1 MTALAWT
8 VFVPELFL
16 LGAALLIFL
25 LDSLGILRDRRV
37 ELFGGLAT
45 VAIVVALV
53 GVLADLRFAPLASLA
68 TVPAGVVNA
77 PWTLLGGSLVAVTS
91 FGLVFQAIFLTSAL
105 LVSLASLSHPS
116 DQKGAAIFFGLLLIA
131 TLGMTLAAF
140 SADLIFLLLS
150 IEITGISTYLLV
162 GYTRR
167 DPRGLEAAMKM
178 YIIGALSAALSFFGA
193 SLLFSVYGTTSL
205 ATLGGPILYNTH
217 FPPPLLGATS
227 IALLGYGFLVVGIGF
242 KVTVVPFHAWAVDVY
257 DGAPSDVSAF
267 LAGGSKKVGLFGY
280 FLVFLVPIL
289 LSGRAPPGLPP
300 VPVGFHVLIVHFGL
314 PLQVVFGVMAVVTM
328 TVGNVLALQQT
339 EMKRMLA
346 YSSISQAGYMLIG
359 LAVATSPAV
368 AGAVLLIFAHIFMK
382 AGAFIVVGA
391 VAGLGVGSRIADWKG
406 VGLRFPFLGASFAVM
421 LLSLAGIPLTVGF
434 VAKFVLF
441 SAAVQAQG
449 WFVWLAVAG
458 LLNSALSVFY
468 YARVLRVM
476 YMEKGEAVVVPIPA
490 GAVAGG
496 SDPPLLGVGG
506 IGYGRAAAIG
516 VAVAIIFAFGV
527 YPQPVLASF
536 QMAVNHLL
544 QVL

>member
-1 MTALAWT
+1 LTALTWVA
-8 VFVPELFL
+8 FLPELFL

-25 LDSLGILRDRRV
+25 LDSLGIRRN
-37 ELFGGLAT
+37 ELFGGLAI
-45 VAIVVALV
+45 AGVVLALIE
-53 GVLADLRFAPLASLA
+53 VLADLRFAPLASLA
-68 TVPAGVVNA
+68 TVPAGVVDA
-77 PWTLLGGSLVAVTS
+77 PWTALGTSLISVTS

-105 LVSLASLSHPS
+105 LVALASMSHPS
-116 DQKGAAIFFGLLLIA
+116 REKGSAIFFGLLLIA

-193 SLLFSVYGTTSL
+193 SLLYAVYGTTSL
-205 ATLGGPILYNTH
+205 STLGTAILYTTH
-217 FPPPLLGATS
+217 APPPLLGASS
-227 IALLGYGFLVVGIGF
+227 IALLGYGFLIVGIGF

-267 LAGGSKKVGLFGY
+267 LAGGTKKVGLFGY
-280 FLVFLVPIL
+280 FIVFLVPIL
-289 LSGRAPPGLPP
+289 LSGHGPTIPLTGVDVQL
-300 VPVGFHVLIVHFGL
+300 VYFGV
-314 PLQVVFGVMAVVTM
+314 PLQVVFGVMAVLTM
-328 TVGNVLALQQT
+328 TVGNILALQQT

-359 LAVATSPAV
+359 LAVATSPAIS
-368 AGAVLLIFAHIFMK
+368 GAVLLIFAHIFMK

-391 VAGLGVGSRIADWKG
+391 VAGMGIGSRIEDWKG
-406 VGLRFPFLGASFAVM
+406 VGLRYPALGASFAVM

-476 YMEKGEAVVVPIPA
+476 YMEKGDPAPDVVPS
-490 GAVAGG
+490 GALLGG
-496 SDPPLLGVGG
+496 SDPPLLALGGV
-506 IGYGRAAAIG
+506 GYGRAVAIG
-516 VAVAIIFAFGV
+516 IAVLAIFAFGV
-527 YPQPVLASF
+527 YPQPVLAGI
-536 QMAVNHLL
+536 QTAADHLIQIL
-544 QVL
+544 

>member
-16 LGAALLIFL
+16 LGAVLLIFF
-25 LDSLGILRDRRV
+25 LDSLGVRRV
-37 ELFGGLAT
+37 ELFGGIAT
-45 VAIVVALV
+45 AGIVFALTE
-53 GVLADLRFAPLASLA
+53 VLADLRFAPLASLA
-68 TVPAGVVNA
+68 TVPAGVVDA
-77 PWTLLGGSLVAVTS
+77 PWSALGTSLASVTS

-105 LVSLASLSHPS
+105 LVALSSLSHPARE
-116 DQKGAAIFFGLLLIA
+116 KGAAVFFGLLVIA
-131 TLGMTLAAF
+131 TLGMTLAAL

-193 SLLFSVYGTTSL
+193 SLLYAVYGTTSL
-205 ATLGGPILYNTH
+205 ATLGTAIIYSTH
-217 FPPPLLGATS
+217 APPPLLGASS
-227 IALLGYGFLVVGIGF
+227 IALLGYGFLIVGIGF
-242 KVTVVPFHAWAVDVY
+242 KVTVVPLHAWAVDVY

-267 LAGGSKKVGLFGY
+267 LSGGSKKVGLFGF
-280 FLVFLVPIL
+280 FLVFLVPIV
-289 LSGRAPPGLPP
+289 LSGHGSTIPL
-300 VPVGFHVLIVHFGL
+300 PVGFQVVPVYFGV
-314 PLQVVFGVMAVVTM
+314 PLQIVFGVMAVVTM

-368 AGAVLLIFAHIFMK
+368 TGAVLLIFAHVFMK

-391 VAGLGVGSRIADWKG
+391 VAGLGIGSRIEDWKG
-406 VGLRFPFLGASFAVM
+406 VGLRFPLLGASFAVM

-476 YMEKGEAVVVPIPA
+476 YMEKADPVPIEVPV
-490 GAVAGG
+490 GAVLGG
-496 SDPPLLGVGG
+496 SDPPNLPLGG
-506 IGYGRAAAIG
+506 IGYGRAVAIG
-516 VAVAIIFAFGV
+516 VAVTAIFAFGV
-527 YPQPVLASF
+527 YPQPVLAGL
-536 QMAVNHLL
+536 QMAVNHLF

>member
-8 VFVPELFL
+8 VFLPELFL

-25 LDSLGILRDRRV
+25 LDSLGLWRRRRV
-37 ELFGGLAT
+37 ELFGGLAS
-45 VAIVVALV
+45 IALV
-53 GVLADLRFAPLASLA
+53 LALVEVLADLRFAPLASLA

-77 PWTLLGGSLVAVTS
+77 PWSALGGSLVSVTS

-105 LVSLASLSHPS
+105 LVSLAALSHPS

-193 SLLFSVYGTTSL
+193 SLLFAVYGTTSL
-205 ATLGGPILYNTH
+205 ASLGGPIVYDIH
-217 FPPPLLGATS
+217 FPPPLLGATP
-227 IALLGYGFLVVGIGF
+227 IALVGYGFLIVGIGF

-267 LAGGSKKVGLFGY
+267 LAGGTKKVGLFGY
-280 FLVFLVPIL
+280 FLVFLIPII
-289 LSGRAPPGLPP
+289 LSGHGVTGLPP
-300 VPVGFHVLIVHFGL
+300 NPVNFRVLITSFGV
-314 PLQVVFGVMAVVTM
+314 PLQVIFGIMAVVTM

-359 LAVATSPAV
+359 LAVATTPAI
-368 AGAVLLIFAHIFMK
+368 AGAMLLIFAHIFMK

-391 VAGLGVGSRIADWKG
+391 VAGLGIGSRISDWKG
-406 VGLRFPFLGASFAVM
+406 VGLRYPFLGASFAVM

-476 YMEKGEAVVVPIPA
+476 YMEKGEPVAVPVPA
-490 GAVAGG
+490 GAVLGG
-496 SDPPLLGVGG
+496 SDPPLLPLGG
-506 IGYGRAAAIG
+506 IGYGRAVAIG
-516 VAVAIIFAFGV
+516 VAVLAIFAFGV
-527 YPQPVLASF
+527 YPQPVLAGF
-536 QMAVNHLL
+536 QMAADHLIQIL
-544 QVL
+544 

>member
-1 MTALAWT
+1 MTALPWSAFT
-8 VFVPELFL
+8 PELFL

-25 LDSLGILRDRRV
+25 LDTLGLRRV
-37 ELFGGLAT
+37 EWFGGLAT
-45 VAIVVALV
+45 VGIVFALV
-53 GVLADLRFAPLASLA
+53 AVLADLRFAPLAMLA
-68 TVPAGVVNA
+68 TVPAGVVDA
-77 PWTLLGGSLVAVTS
+77 PWSALGGSLVSVTS
-91 FGLVFQAIFLTSAL
+91 FGLVFQLIFLTSAL
-105 LVSLASLSHPS
+105 LVVLSSISHPS
-116 DQKGAAIFFGLLLIA
+116 RERGAAIFFGLVLLA
-131 TLGMTLAAF
+131 TLGMTLAAL
-140 SADLIFLLLS
+140 SADLIFLLLA

-193 SLLFSVYGTTSL
+193 SLLYAVYGTTSL
-205 ATLGGPILYNTH
+205 ATLGTSMQYLG
-217 FPPPLLGATS
+217 PPPLFGATG
-227 IALLGYGFLVVGIGF
+227 IALLGYGFLIVGIGF

-257 DGAPSDVSAF
+257 DGAQSDVSAF

-289 LSGRAPPGLPP
+289 FVTRGAPPIPCPLGHCYVI
-300 VPVGFHVLIVHFGL
+300 VPAFGV

-359 LAVATSPAV
+359 LAVASSPAIT
-368 AGAVLLIFAHIFMK
+368 GAVLLIFAHIFMK

-391 VAGLGVGSRIADWKG
+391 VAGLGIGSRIEDWKG
-406 VGLRFPFLGASFAVM
+406 VGLRYPFLGASFAVM

-441 SAAVQAQG
+441 SAAVEAQG

-476 YMEKGEAVVVPIPA
+476 YMEKGEALPVTIPA

-496 SDPPLLGVGG
+496 SDPPLLPLGG
-506 IGYGRAAAIG
+506 IGYGRAVAIG
-516 VAVAIIFAFGV
+516 IALVAILAFGV
-527 YPQPVLASF
+527 YPQPVLAGI
-536 QMAVNHLL
+536 QTAADHLL
-544 QVL
+544 QIL

>member
-1 MTALAWT
+1 MTALAWA
-8 VFVPELFL
+8 VFIPELFL

-25 LDSLGILRDRRV
+25 LDSVGIRRV

-45 VAIVVALV
+45 AGIVLALV
-53 GVLADLRFAPLASLA
+53 GVLADLRFSPLAGLA
-68 TVPAGVVNA
+68 TAPAGVVNS
-77 PWTLLGGSLVAVTS
+77 PWSALGGSLAAVTS

-105 LVSLASLSHPS
+105 LVSLASMSHPS
-116 DQKGAAIFFGLLLIA
+116 DQKGAAIFFGLLLFA
-131 TLGMTLAAF
+131 TLGMTLAAL

-193 SLLFSVYGTTSL
+193 SLLYAVYGTTSL
-205 ATLGGPILYNTH
+205 ATLGTAMLYIGR
-217 FPPPLLGATS
+217 PPLFGETS
-227 IALLGYGFLVVGIGF
+227 IALLGYGFLIVGIGF

-257 DGAPSDVSAF
+257 DGAPSNVSAF
-267 LAGGSKKVGLFGY
+267 LAGGSKKVGLFAY

-289 LSGRAPPGLPP
+289 FSAHALSTTPLTCPGGTCYVILPA
-300 VPVGFHVLIVHFGL
+300 FGV

-368 AGAVLLIFAHIFMK
+368 AGAVLLIFAHVFMK

-391 VAGLGVGSRIADWKG
+391 LAGLGIGRRIEDWKG
-406 VGLRFPFLGASFAVM
+406 VGLRYPFLGSSFAVM

-476 YMEKGEAVVVPIPA
+476 YMEKSEAVETPIPT
-490 GAVAGG
+490 GAVLGG
-496 SDPPLLGVGG
+496 SDPPFLPLGG
-506 IGYGRAAAIG
+506 IGYGRALAIG
-516 VAVAIIFAFGV
+516 IALAAIFAFGV
-527 YPQPVLASF
+527 YPQLVLASL
-536 QMAVNHLL
+536 QMAANHLIQIL
-544 QVL
+544 

>member
-1 MTALAWT
+1 MTPLAWT

-16 LGAALLIFL
+16 LGAALLIFF
-25 LDSLGILRDRRV
+25 LDSVGIRRT

-45 VAIVVALV
+45 AGIVLALV
-53 GVLADLRFAPLASLA
+53 EVLADLRFAPLASLA

-77 PWTLLGGSLVAVTS
+77 PWTALGESLASVTT

-105 LVSLASLSHPS
+105 LIALSSLSHPS
-116 DQKGAAIFFGLLLIA
+116 REKGAAIFFGLLLMA
-131 TLGMTLAAF
+131 TLGMTLAAL

-193 SLLFSVYGTTSL
+193 SLLFAVYGTTSL
-205 ATLGGPILYNTH
+205 GVLGTELVYAIH
-217 FPPPLLGATS
+217 APPPLLGATT
-227 IALLGYGFLVVGIGF
+227 IAYLGYSFLIVGVGF

-267 LAGGSKKVGLFGY
+267 LAGGSKKVGLFAY

-289 LSGRAPPGLPP
+289 FSGSAVFTSPTECPAGACDIVRAISG
-300 VPVGFHVLIVHFGL
+300 V
-314 PLQVVFGVMAVVTM
+314 PLQVIFGVMAVVTM
-328 TVGNVLALQQT
+328 TVGNVLALQQA

-359 LAVATSPAV
+359 LAVATSPAIT
-368 AGAVLLIFAHIFMK
+368 GAVLLIFAHIFMK

-391 VAGLGVGSRIADWKG
+391 VAGLGIGSRIEDWKG

-476 YMEKGEAVVVPIPA
+476 YMEKGEPLPVAVPA
-490 GAVAGG
+490 GALAGG
-496 SDPPLLGVGG
+496 SVPPLLPLGG

-516 VAVAIIFAFGV
+516 IAVLAIFAFGV
-527 YPQPVLASF
+527 YPQPVLAGI
-536 QMAVNHLL
+536 QNAVNHLL
-544 QVL
+544 AVL

>member
-1 MTALAWT
+1 MTALPWMA
-8 VFVPELFL
+8 FAPEAFL

-25 LDSLGILRDRRV
+25 LDSLGLRRV
-37 ELFGGLAT
+37 ELFGSLAT
-45 VAIVVALV
+45 IGVVLALV
-53 GVLADLRFAPLASLA
+53 EVLADLRFAPLAGLA
-68 TVPAGVVNA
+68 TVPASAVNA
-77 PWTLLGGSLVAVTS
+77 PWSALGGSLVAVTS
-91 FGLVFQAIFLTSAL
+91 FGLAFQAIFLTSAL
-105 LVSLASLSHPS
+105 LVALASMSHPS
-116 DQKGAAIFFGLLLIA
+116 DQKGAAIFFGLLLFA
-131 TLGMTLAAF
+131 TLGMTLAAL

-178 YIIGALSAALSFFGA
+178 YIIGAMSAALSFFGA
-193 SLLFSVYGTTSL
+193 SLLFAVYGTTSL
-205 ATLGGPILYNTH
+205 ATLGTAIFYLGR
-217 FPPPLLGATS
+217 PPLFGAS
-227 IALLGYGFLVVGIGF
+227 PIALLGYGFLIVGVGF

-257 DGAPSDVSAF
+257 DGAPADVSAF
-267 LAGGSKKVGLFGY
+267 LAGGSKKVGLFAY
-280 FLVFLVPIL
+280 FLIFLVPIL
-289 LSGRAPPGLPP
+289 WAARAVPPCP
-300 VPVGFHVLIVHFGL
+300 VPGCFILTPSFGP
-314 PLQVVFGVMAVVTM
+314 PLQVIFGGMAVVTM

-359 LAVATSPAV
+359 LAVATSPAI
-368 AGAVLLIFAHIFMK
+368 AGAALLIFAHIFMK

-391 VAGLGVGSRIADWKG
+391 VAGLGIGSRIEDWKG
-406 VGLRFPFLGASFAVM
+406 VGLRYPFLGASFAVM

-476 YMEKGEAVVVPIPA
+476 YMEQGTPLPVAVPA
-490 GAVAGG
+490 GAVIGG
-496 SDPPLLGVGG
+496 ADPPNLPLRGL
-506 IGYGRAAAIG
+506 GYGRAAAIG
-516 VAVAIIFAFGV
+516 LAVAAIFAFGV
-527 YPQPVLASF
+527 YPQPVLAGL
-536 QMAVNHLL
+536 QMAANHLIQL
-544 QVL
+544 L

>member
-1 MTALAWT
+1 MTAVPWMA
-8 VFVPELFL
+8 FVPELFL

-25 LDSLGILRDRRV
+25 LDSLGIRRL

-45 VAIVVALV
+45 AGIVIALL
-53 GVLADLRFAPLASLA
+53 GVLADLRFAPLSMFA
-68 TVPAGVVNA
+68 TVPAGVVDA
-77 PWTLLGGSLVAVTS
+77 PWTELGGSLVAVTS
-91 FGLVFQAIFLTSAL
+91 FGLVFQAIFLTTAL
-105 LVSLASLSHPS
+105 LVSFASLSHPT
-116 DQKGAAIFFGLLLIA
+116 DQKGAAIFYGLLLLA

-140 SADLIFLLLS
+140 SADLVFLLLS

-193 SLLFSVYGTTSL
+193 SLLYGVYGTTSL
-205 ATLGGPILYNTH
+205 ATLGKFIPYIGHT
-217 FPPPLLGATS
+217 PLAGASS
-227 IALLGYGFLVVGIGF
+227 IALLGYGFLIVGVGF

-267 LAGGSKKVGLFGY
+267 LAGGSKKVGLFAY

-289 LSGRAPPGLPP
+289 FAAHGGTLTCRLPP
-300 VPVGFHVLIVHFGL
+300 DGLCLPVPAPDLAI
-314 PLQVVFGVMAVVTM
+314 PLQVIFGVMAVVTM
-328 TVGNVLALQQT
+328 TLGNVLALQQT

-359 LAVATSPAV
+359 LSVSTSPAI
-368 AGAVLLIFAHIFMK
+368 AGAVLLIFAHVFMK
-382 AGAFIVVGA
+382 AGAFIIVGA
-391 VAGLGVGSRIADWKG
+391 VAALGIGSRIDDWKG
-406 VGLRFPFLGASFAVM
+406 VGLRYPFLGASFAVM

-441 SAAVQAQG
+441 SAAVEAQG

-476 YMEKGEAVVVPIPA
+476 YMEQGEPVVEPTRGV
-490 GAVAGG
+490 VGG
-496 SDPPLLGVGG
+496 SDPPLLPLGG
-506 IGYGRAAAIG
+506 LGYGRAVSVG
-516 VAVAIIFAFGV
+516 VALAAIFAFGV
-527 YPQPVLASF
+527 YPQPVLAGI
-536 QMAVNHLL
+536 QMAVNHLVQIL
-544 QVL
+544 

>member
-1 MTALAWT
+1 MTGVPWMT
-8 VFVPELFL
+8 FIPELFL
-16 LGAALLIFL
+16 LGAALLVFL
-25 LDSLGILRDRRV
+25 LDSVGIRRV

-45 VAIVVALV
+45 AGILLALV
-53 GVLADLRFAPLASLA
+53 EVLAELRFAPLAIFA
-68 TVPAGVVNA
+68 GVPAGVVNA
-77 PWTLLGGSLVAVTS
+77 PWTALGGSLVAVTS
-91 FGLVFQAIFLTSAL
+91 FGLVFQAIFLTTAL
-105 LVSLASLSHPS
+105 LVSLASMSHPS
-116 DQKGAAIFFGLLLIA
+116 DQKGAAIFFGLLLFA

-193 SLLFSVYGTTSL
+193 SLLYAVYGTTSL
-205 ATLGGPILYNTH
+205 ATLGTTIVYVGH
-217 FPPPLLGATS
+217 APLSGASS
-227 IALLGYGFLVVGIGF
+227 IALLGYGFLIVGIGF

-267 LAGGSKKVGLFGY
+267 LAGGSKKVGLFAY

-289 LSGRAPPGLPP
+289 FAGRATIPPCPTVGVCIAT
-300 VPVGFHVLIVHFGL
+300 VPAFGV
-314 PLQVVFGVMAVVTM
+314 PLQLIFGVMAVVTM

-359 LAVATSPAV
+359 LAVATSPAI
-368 AGAVLLIFAHIFMK
+368 AGALLQIFAHVFMK
-382 AGAFIVVGA
+382 AGAFIIVGA
-391 VAGLGVGSRIADWKG
+391 VAGFGVGSRIEDWKG
-406 VGLRFPFLGASFAVM
+406 VGLRYPLLGAAFAVM

-434 VAKFVLF
+434 VSKFVLF

-476 YMEKGEAVVVPIPA
+476 YMEQPDAVPT
-490 GAVAGG
+490 AVAAGGVVGG
-496 SDPPLLGVGG
+496 SDPPLLALGG
-506 IGYGRAAAIG
+506 LGYGRAVAIG
-516 VAVAIIFAFGV
+516 VAVVAIFAFGV
-527 YPQPVLASF
+527 YPQPVLSGF
-536 QMAVNHLL
+536 QMAADHLIQIL
-544 QVL
+544 